1 MAQRVVVTGM
11 GVITALGD
19 SWPVFKQN
27 LADGSGGVVR
37 LAGVGSL

>member
-1 MAQRVVVTGM
+1 MAQRVDGNGM

-27 LADGSGGVVR
+27 LADKVSGVVR